1 MFFAEATGDKLNGKV
16 LIYHGPLWNGP
27 EADKFTGFKFI
38 DVKKKYSKK
47 DIKNVKR
54 LGNENNKI
62 AVFDIELTDGN
73 TFILKHNE
81 NNKAFKCMILYIY
94 KNNLL
99 RSESSSARSTPMNL
113 ECLYKEILID
123 RKIDRKAVRE
133 LVKKFQLEREEFD
146 GNVHQLSLDQ
156 QDSVEEFKNSMTEA
170 EALTFSKIYLEETN
184 ALLDETRALT
194 QETYDVIKNIE
205 DSSAASQLSTT
216 IILATILVFLYLAG
230 ING

>member
-1 MFFAEATGDKLNGKV
+1 MFTAKAIGDKLNGKV
-16 LIYHGPLWNGP
+16 FITTGVLWNGS
-27 EADKFTGFKFI
+27 EADKFKGFDFFDI
-38 DVKKKYSKK
+38 KKKYTKE

-133 LVKKFQLEREEFD
+133 LVKQFHLEREGFD
-146 GNVHQLSLDQ
+146 GNAHQLSLDQ

-184 ALLDETRALT
+184 ALLEEIRALT
-194 QETYDVIKNIE
+194 QETNDTLKKME
-205 DSSAASQLSTT
+205 DAGAASQLSTT
-216 IILATILVFLYLAG
+216 IILVTIALFLYLAD